1 MKKETGLKTSV
12 NSAVKSTI
20 RRFGKLNPTDRF
32 VLLEELRE
40 WIFCEYEE
48 LELDWLKYQKCGGS
62 SNE

>member
-12 NSAVKSTI
+12 YSAVKSTI

-32 VLLEELRE
+32 VLLEELGE

-48 LELDWLKYQKCGGS
+48 LELDWLNYQKCGGS

>member
-1 MKKETGLKTSV
+1 MKQETRLKRSV

-20 RRFGKLNPTDRF
+20 RRFAKLNPTDRYA
-32 VLLEELRE
+32 LLEELGE

-48 LELDWLKYQKCGGS
+48 LELDWLNPEFKGGS

>member
-1 MKKETGLKTSV
+1 MKQETRLKRSV

-20 RRFGKLNPTDRF
+20 HRFGKLNPTDRYA
-32 VLLEELRE
+32 LLEELGE

-48 LELDWLKYQKCGGS
+48 LELDWLNYQQCGGS